1 MGYTEYMSFIAY
13 AQTSGVI
20 DSNVTSFSNNLLTLV
35 FNPLIA
41 LITFFTLFI
50 FIVLVIKFIVS
61 SSESVERKNEIKR
74 LLVII
79 LILFGMSSIWVI
91 LNFFA
96 GIGGSDLPIT
106 ESEINV
112 RGI

>member
-13 AQTSGVI
+13 AQTPGVI
-20 DSNVTSFSNNLLTLV
+20 DDNVTAFSNNLLTFI

-61 SSESVERKNEIKR
+61 SSESVERKSEIKR
-74 LLVII
+74 LLVVI

-91 LNFFA
+91 LNFIA
-96 GIGGSDLPIT
+96 GIGGSDLPVT
-106 ESEINV
+106 ESAIDV
-112 RGI
+112 PSI